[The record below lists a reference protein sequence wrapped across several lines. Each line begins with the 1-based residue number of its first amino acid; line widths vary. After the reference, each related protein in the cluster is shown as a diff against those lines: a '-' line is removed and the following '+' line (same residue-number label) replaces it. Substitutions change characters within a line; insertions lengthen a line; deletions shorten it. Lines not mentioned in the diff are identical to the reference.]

1 MSPPARDEV
10 LIESVLLCRWSDP
23 DLADIDMP
31 RDRMRLTRSL
41 TSGLC
46 RSPADPP
53 GTFWGVGD
61 RGPNLKPKPAVARY
75 GLDHLQALC
84 AIDGAKI
91 MPLPAAGPALGRF
104 RIEGETI
111 VLEALIEL
119 TDADGRAIGGL
130 PVPCG
135 PSEEFEPAY
144 DLAGARLD
152 PDPNGVDSEGIA
164 ALRDG
169 NFWIAEEYGPS
180 LLRVGRDGRVA
191 CRWVPVGSGP
201 RFEGATYPVAE
212 MLPAIAGAR
221 KLNRGFEAIA
231 VSEDEASILVAFQ
244 SPLAHP
250 DREAHERGRHVRI
263 WRLDA
268 ASGALIAEYVYPLDR
283 PASFRRDCAA
293 GKVGRDDIKISEI
306 LLLADDRLLVLER
319 VSLSTKIYCVTLEG
333 AAEAPASL
341 SDRATRPTL
350 EQMSR
355 EELEQADVPVLTK
368 TLLLSTD
375 DHPEICGDLEGM
387 ILLSPN
393 ELLLANDNDFGVEGV
408 ETQFWLVRFG
418 HAID

>member
-1 MSPPARDEV
+1 
-10 LIESVLLCRWSDP
+10 
-23 DLADIDMP
+23 
-31 RDRMRLTRSL
+31 MRLTRSL

-53 GTFWGVGD
+53 GIFWGVGD
-61 RGPNLKPKPAVARY
+61 RGPNLKPKPAIARY
-75 GLDHLQALC
+75 GLDHLQALA

-91 MPLPAAGPALGRF
+91 MPLPAVGPALGRF
-104 RIEGETI
+104 RIEAGAI
-111 VLEALIEL
+111 VLEAVIAL
-119 TDADGRAIGGL
+119 TGAAGRPIGGL

-135 PSEEFEPAY
+135 PADEFEPAY
-144 DLAGARLD
+144 ELGGARLA
-152 PDPNGVDSEGIA
+152 PDPNGADSEGIA

-169 NFWIAEEYGPS
+169 SFWIAEEYGPS

-191 CRWVPVGSGP
+191 FRWVPVGSGP
-201 RFEGATYPVAE
+201 RFEGAAYPVAE
-212 MLPAIAGAR
+212 RLPAIAAAR

-231 VSEDEASILVAFQ
+231 LSQDEASLFVAFQ

-250 DREAHERGRHVRI
+250 DRQAHERGRHVRI

-283 PASFRRDCAA
+283 PADFRRDGAA

-306 LLLADDRLLVLER
+306 VMLADDRLLVLER
-319 VSLSTKIYCVTLEG
+319 VSLSTKIYSVTLDG
-333 AAEAPASL
+333 GSKAPAYL
-341 SDRATRPTL
+341 SDGATRPTL

-355 EELEQADVPVLTK
+355 KELDQAGVPVLSK

-387 ILLSPN
+387 VLLSAN

-418 HAID
+418 EAIARL